1 MKTLEKEIKDLE
13 AIKRNNDTMNK
24 AYSSAVNALEKVDDG
39 LKSIEKVQTYHLKAL
54 INMNKVII
62 DDAMENLERELIIN
76 NGNKICLGQVYAE
89 LTKMFL
95 AKNDMNGYELHLMLA
110 EKTLI
115 SEKKN
120 ESLVDLYINLANKFT
135 RNEKKSE
142 GINLLKKALYI
153 LENIKE
159 DWVAEQYLKI
169 GAIFSIELNDN
180 ELGLELYN
188 KGYKLAKKYNLKD
201 INVLYSFCI

>member
-135 RNEKKSE
+135 RNEKK
-142 GINLLKKALYI
+142 A
-153 LENIKE
+153 KE
-159 DWVAEQYLKI
+159 
-169 GAIFSIELNDN
+169 
-180 ELGLELYN
+180 
-188 KGYKLAKKYNLKD
+188 
-201 INVLYSFCI
+201 

>member
-188 KGYKLAKKYNLKD
+188 KGSKLAKKYNL
-201 INVLYSFCI
+201 

>member
-95 AKNDMNGYELHLMLA
+95 AKNDMNG
-110 EKTLI
+110 I
-115 SEKKN
+115 
-120 ESLVDLYINLANKFT
+120 
-135 RNEKKSE
+135 
-142 GINLLKKALYI
+142 
-153 LENIKE
+153 
-159 DWVAEQYLKI
+159 
-169 GAIFSIELNDN
+169 
-180 ELGLELYN
+180 
-188 KGYKLAKKYNLKD
+188 
-201 INVLYSFCI
+201 